1 MLVIKNNEW
10 ARTGDEKYSKEIK
23 IAALDMGACFN
34 NFAVGIDFMGKIYRV
49 GGLGLKELCKKA
61 IESSKDASILEAR
74 IAMMANKL
82 VSGWK
87 EKGVTDV
94 VIGCC
99 QEDYLQLCHN
109 NSENWLYKTHTPEIF
124 VESLREICTHE
135 HIIFDSKFNEA
146 FTSSACSLTSD
157 VMPLGKKK
165 DPKIIFNGIR
175 SETDYNVY
183 LIYPNLIID
192 ANVNAAA
199 NIARKYG
206 ATLRFEAWSEYVRS
220 IKKKA
225 I

>member
-82 VSGWK
+82 VSRWK

-109 NSENWLYKTHTPEIF
+109 NSENWLYKTHTSEIF
-124 VESLREICTHE
+124 VESLKEICTHE
-135 HIIFDSKFNEA
+135 HISFDSKFNEA